1 MMKWRN
7 QISIFKAL
15 RYVFD
20 KWTALERGCFSELN
34 ATKIQLK
41 DKLKLV
47 VLFSRWQILFTN
59 SSGRF
64 FYETSLAYKT
74 LSNLWI
80 VVSRPK
86 TWEELLNFLF
96 RYLVCIWEDTKDK
109 IWCGL
114 NSFLMKTAIHLLS
127 NVGFGFGL
135 TCLKNNWVACDQ
147 SWLFDMLV
155 VSIFQK
161 WNCAASI
168 CDCVPMVW

>member
-7 QISIFKAL
+7 QISIFKAF

-34 ATKIQLK
+34 ATKIQLQ

-135 TCLKNNWVACDQ
+135 LAYLLEKQLSSMWSKLTFWHACR
-147 SWLFDMLV
+147 
-155 VSIFQK
+155 
-161 WNCAASI
+161 
-168 CDCVPMVW
+168 